1 MGREFTACRV
11 SGDGNAIFPNKIII
25 DSLRKEL
32 IFRKPRL
39 IGYKESRVRFD
50 AIGSV
55 SIRKGI
61 LFSDICIETNGGMEI
76 IARGFTP
83 SDARTIA
90 RLVNQNL
97 NGQRFSDPF
106 DQDMWD

>member
-11 SGDGNAIFPNKIII
+11 SGDGNAIFPDKIII

-32 IFRKPRL
+32 VYRKSRL
-39 IGYKESRVRFD
+39 IGYKETRVGFD

-55 SIRKGI
+55 SIRKSI
-61 LFSDICIETNGGMEI
+61 LFS
-76 IARGFTP
+76 TP

-97 NGQRFSDPF
+97 NGQSFFDPF
-106 DQDMWD
+106 RWDRDE

>member
-11 SGDGNAIFPNKIII
+11 SGDGNAIFPDKIIV
-25 DSLRKEL
+25 DSFRKEL
-32 IFRKPRL
+32 IYRKPRI

-50 AIGSV
+50 AIGSI

-83 SDARTIA
+83 SDARSIA
-90 RLVNQNL
+90 RLVNQKINRPSFF
-97 NGQRFSDPF
+97 NTSD
-106 DQDMWD
+106 DWDDD